1 MPVSVAGMHR
11 SGTSMVAKLLH
22 LAGLYLGQ
30 EEDISGPAP
39 DNLDGFWENAKFVKL
54 NDRLLAVAGGGWDCP
69 RPLPRDWEDLEE
81 FFPLR
86 VRAELLLAEFSG
98 REPWGWKDP
107 RNSITLPFW
116 ERFLPQLPVVVC
128 VRNPL
133 EVVRS
138 LQRRN
143 HLSFELGVGLWKTYA
158 ESVLQNTSPETRI
171 VTHYES
177 FFSNPEA
184 EIRRLLGFLK
194 LPASDPVVELCLGAV
209 SEGLRHNRSSHQELG
224 DGVDAEVRDLY
235 AQLSDEAGWPPEL
248 IESGA
253 GEAAGAEGVTEAAP
267 VLSELDPLRAQV
279 AERERLERGLRT
291 ALARKTI
298 ERDCLADLAKLRGTA
313 GGPEPHTLRTL
324 FPELSQRLVE
334 EQKRLE
340 TAAKLSERIAAL
352 QEETGLQ
359 TAQHARTTAELH
371 ELIRERDAT
380 ISALQTKHDR
390 GSMAL
395 QATLNERIG
404 ERDETIRSLRAE
416 LDDKT
421 RDELAHRALSERV
434 AQYGLAVERTHAD
447 LQTNLYA
454 QIQERDKTI
463 RALETAAQDRTV
475 ERNETIQRIH
485 AETKSRLAEL
495 DRESRQQL
503 KAAYEKV
510 ADRDTA
516 IQRLAAETSARV
528 AGLTGEHRRELAA
541 LRDELTKREEARQR
555 LEAELVSRED
565 ARRRLE
571 AELADRETKLRVL
584 DVEKEHREAKLVLS
598 RGELNALTRRLAE
611 RDAAIRALDAQ
622 FADRER
628 AQRETET
635 SLYERLLGVQ
645 ETVRSLEVQKDNAL
659 HDVKWRSEQLERLQH
674 ETEAQRQGVA
684 LTELQRATTPP

>member
-116 ERFLPQLPVVVC
+116 EWFLPQLPVVVC

-143 HLSFELGVGLWKTYA
+143 HLSFELVVGLWKTYA

-235 AQLSDEAGWPPEL
+235 AQLSDEAGWPGEL

-340 TAAKLSERIAAL
+340 TEAKLSERIAAL
-352 QEETGLQ
+352 QEELGLK
-359 TAQHARTTAELH
+359 TAQPARTTAELH
-371 ELIRERDAT
+371 ELIRERDET
-380 ISALQTKHDR
+380 ISALQTNH
-390 GSMAL
+390 
-395 QATLNERIG
+395 
-404 ERDETIRSLRAE
+404 
-416 LDDKT
+416 
-421 RDELAHRALSERV
+421 
-434 AQYGLAVERTHAD
+434 
-447 LQTNLYA
+447 
-454 QIQERDKTI
+454 
-463 RALETAAQDRTV
+463 
-475 ERNETIQRIH
+475 
-485 AETKSRLAEL
+485 

-503 KAAYEKV
+503 EAAYEKV

-516 IQRLAAETSARV
+516 IQRLAGETSARV